1 MTKLLK
7 QEQQKKETLFSS
19 FCRFW
24 QYLLDYIICI
34 YMLLIIVVLPFY
46 NEEGYQHIAQIFQS
60 MLYLYGVCFVSGF
73 GVLSDLQMYPVLER
87 RKRKLE
93 GSCEIGT
100 AQPEY
105 NGFFCTSL
113 WKQPGDI
120 LSMHSIQGI
129 CKMGS
134 SRVVYGAYSATC
146 SGSNVFLH
154 IPIMEKERLDVL
166 AFFAGFCSDFCVGIS
181 ESIWNIPH

>member
-46 NEEGYQHIAQIFQS
+46 NEEGYQHIGTDKHKFFRA
-60 MLYLYGVCFVSGF
+60 CFTYTGYALF
-73 GVLSDLQMYPVLER
+73 PVLER

-93 GSCEIGT
+93 GSREIGT